1 VGHIAYGD
9 GSGSC
14 QLGVTFQ
21 AQIVVP
27 LNEHLLVDRA
37 MGVMAGC
44 APFPQRLVLKH
55 MRASLLTVTLQTGLI
70 LPRDK
75 HAFRLVYIL
84 AMWIVAISATHP
96 SFFDRVAV
104 LEAKQCPSFEMA
116 LETCFR
122 VFAGIDDELAAASTY
137 FQVQAA
143 GAVTRFAAL
152 TLQSLP
158 FLRNLNAR
166 VTGVFEVLGNLF
178 VALGARFH
186 PYVLSTLNRRRGSE
200 SALHRRA
207 RNNE

>member
-84 AMWIVAISATHP
+84 AMWIVAISAT
-96 SFFDRVAV
+96 
-104 LEAKQCPSFEMA
+104 SFEMA